1 MSVSGLILLIVLI
14 GISVY
19 DFNVLKKSKIKIS
32 SCISSS
38 LITLVVNVFLIF
50 IGLLIGNIIF
60 GDNSEYWILISLI
73 LVLSI
78 SYFRFRGREIK
89 KGKVVD
95 NKKKEKKITE
105 KEKLKQQI
113 ENAASFG
120 FMVTL
125 VTFGLLFYLKTDNS
139 AEYYFSF
146 LDPILIGSLA
156 FWTYKKLSFWGC
168 LLMTIIF
175 IIGKL
180 IYIVPVYSAGGS
192 GSAGIGMT
200 VVISYFMIKGV
211 IASYKLKNMKKIKS
225 NV

>member
-1 MSVSGLILLIVLI
+1 M
-14 GISVY
+14 VY
-19 DFNVLKKSKIKIS
+19 LHKQV
-32 SCISSS
+32 
-38 LITLVVNVFLIF
+38 
-50 IGLLIGNIIF
+50 
-60 GDNSEYWILISLI
+60 
-73 LVLSI
+73 
-78 SYFRFRGREIK
+78 
-89 KGKVVD
+89 
-95 NKKKEKKITE
+95 KKITE